1 MASSRKVVTRG
12 GAGGV
17 AVRQMAYDARIE
29 RLEAEMEAYLDGD
42 EEAFAVL
49 HGALEP
55 ALRRRVARYVPAT
68 EIDDVVQAAF
78 LRAHV
83 ARRRYLQQPRT
94 EGGVVGWYLAIA
106 RNTALDHRRRNARA
120 AARADRVRR
129 DIGVTGFGATGEG
142 ESPED
147 HRLADEHREERAAR
161 VHDALA
167 DLSVRDREL
176 LVAHKLEGTPLL
188 EIARG
193 LGVAAVT
200 VRVRA
205 HRAYRRLGAAL
216 AAA

>member
-1 MASSRKVVTRG
+1 MG
-12 GAGGV
+12 
-17 AVRQMAYDARIE
+17 YEARIE
-29 RLEAEMEAYLDGD
+29 RLEAQMEAYLDGD
-42 EEAFAVL
+42 EAAFAAL
-49 HGALEP
+49 HEALEP
-55 ALRRRVARYVPAT
+55 AMRRRVARFVAPT
-68 EIDDVVQAAF
+68 DVEDVVQAAF

-83 ARRRYLQQPRT
+83 ARARYLQQPRT

-120 AARADRVRR
+120 AARVDRVRR
-129 DIGVTGFGATGEG
+129 DAGVVGFGTTGEG
-142 ESPED
+142 ESPEEL
-147 HRLADEHREERAAR
+147 RLADEHSHERAAK

-176 LVAHKLEGTPLL
+176 LVAHKLDGMPLL

-193 LGVAAVT
+193 LGIAAVT

-205 HRAYRRLGAAL
+205 HRAYRRLGVAL